1 MKKIETIIKT
11 LKQDTNNT
19 TDITYRKKKVCN
31 KDIYIIYNEPLTS
44 SDNISDFII
53 RSLDKINKQ
62 YKIVNRL
69 SKIND

>member
-44 SDNISDFII
+44 SDKISDFII

-62 YKIVNRL
+62 YKKPKK
-69 SKIND
+69 S